1 MTSAKALAIAILMAY
16 DEAPTVESG
25 LAGTVRLL
33 ADSLWPTEPEP
44 RWWQP
49 VRQHNNRALIRTC
62 LLAIASELEDGELV

>member
-1 MTSAKALAIAILMAY
+1 MTSAKALAIAMLMAY

-25 LAGTVRLL
+25 LASTVRLL
-33 ADSLWPTEPEP
+33 ADSLWPNEPEP

-49 VRQHNNRALIRTC
+49 VRQHHNRALIRTC